1 MLGGAH
7 IWLGLGLLPFDLAE
21 EARIIVCTAT
31 TMAEEGG
38 ARTMVVLPDD
48 VVVSESDYESS
59 SSDEDARIESE
70 AASVARGEGAG
81 DRDGGADDRNLVLV
95 AREARGDVN
104 DVEVAIGDSAPLREA
119 AESARTAADIF
130 VEELDDGTGGAGPVR
145 GALGAGAG
153 VGAGVKG
160 DGARD
165 AADLSGRAGSRGG
178 EGQSGGARVSFSG
191 REGRVAS
198 IAENEVL
205 ESISGTAE
213 DDGDVVA
220 LVEGDSDEVALGR
233 SLSGVTSNVT
243 GSFLGLAA
251 AKKIARKLSGRS
263 ERRRQSIF
271 ELQPTVDSI
280 VKARLTEVGTEQLV
294 NTLSSY
300 VPLPIIEDLN
310 RRHKSGVGVTADGH
324 FQVPSRHKMFSTVL
338 FADVSGF
345 TAMSEQLARK
355 CGRRGAEELAR
366 VLTSYL
372 DRMTKYIGKS
382 GGEVVKFVGDAL
394 LVVFYQHTD
403 TNNPLGREDSMKESV
418 RKMQNLMGPVA
429 GKSLVLS
436 ATQCGLDLQAEC
448 HDRELAEGCRLSV
461 KIGIGFGECRIIHI
475 GDRTRMEYVLTGKP
489 LHQAFH
495 CESLATPGQVL
506 LSSEALECIDDCV
519 EVDMIQNCGVVK
531 KLQKRQ
537 RHHSLASLRKNVS
550 SSTQAGVLAE
560 LALYVQCFSMIV
572 HDDPKTDKWVGRLQ
586 PLSVIFIGMGLEGEQ
601 LVEAGTDRGM
611 RRFNDALCAVLRG
624 LRSCGASLHKL
635 MVDDKG
641 STLIATVGIPKVLD
655 SDPLRAVRAGLSAAE
670 NLSQLDPPLYASV
683 GITST
688 VCFVGKIGNTTR
700 REIAILG
707 DRVNLSARLM
717 AAAAKQP
724 VWPGQLRVLC
734 DKATMQAVISRSG
747 QASDDGT
754 GRHLD
759 GVRVRHT
766 DLCFQSCGEISVKGK
781 DEPILVYKPQR
792 VTELGGGGLSV
803 RPLVLGIFPDGYGSG
818 MTSSLP
824 AGVQGA
830 AFDALF
836 HDLMATFE
844 GHARLGETEESIK
857 DLATRRVG
865 DSYILSSN
873 TNDTSN
879 NVANN
884 QGGGGGRSRLQ
895 THKSSPR
902 SPTSATAAE
911 SVTNAK
917 KGMSRVR
924 SFRLA
929 FRQRPRTKS
938 AAAPPAVAPTSVPA
952 PVHPTS
958 ASSSRASRV
967 VVIKGAQGAG
977 KTSMLRSIRVPGA
990 FCRSFFLR
998 SDVARLGHPYALLRA
1013 LCAQLFGCP
1022 VQTVS
1027 GDDSSGS
1034 GLRPPGNGHP
1044 WAESKG
1050 SGSFNEEADTDTDQ
1064 GVQGGLSKVL
1074 NKARWKRQAISS
1086 TKCIAR
1092 YMETCDGWLP
1102 EAHNLNG
1109 ILGTCFEP
1117 PEDLVEED
1125 TNDLS
1130 LWGYPCSMGVEWA
1143 TLGSERQFRHR
1154 KLLALVAKL
1163 IEAVCSQMS
1172 LCIAVDDADMLH
1184 SSTDLSLINLLR
1196 RRDAPG
1202 MVFVLTITNE
1212 HNKVVENILR
1222 RPRSKLI
1229 HIRGITSMELD
1240 SRIIAPEF
1248 GCRPGCASPRVL
1260 AFVQL
1265 MTGGNPT
1272 LSKLLVRDLKKHG
1285 LMRFVPVDDGST
1297 DEGEGAHEAK
1307 DAHTGGKRASV
1318 KKAAR
1323 AAKTVMTSKARRM
1336 STMIKSLS
1344 SSHVST
1350 VEEKKVDGPGFAD
1363 LAYELSHGRTL
1374 SRGKS
1379 MDLPPT
1385 LTPSPKTS
1393 VKTGAMGGG
1402 TPGVSIHA
1410 TLDRSENAEAGHGH
1424 GVTKAGQGVGVNRNH
1439 RALTHSVSLPAVH
1452 EQAKTNALP
1461 ANGWGSSFEE
1471 RASLLS
1477 HQGTV
1482 EMVRDFDFISG
1493 QHGQQSVLA
1502 QKRRASQTL
1511 TAMALKGLADPK
1523 LANKTAMGG
1532 RPVDLLTIP
1541 IELLVS
1547 AGFGALSTAQ
1557 RIVLLCVVVFQ
1568 LTDPT
1573 SGCPRRVLRELV
1585 PGGEDHVD
1593 HDIAAC
1599 VKEGLVHEV
1608 SPRRYAFCNGY
1619 TALAVCRQAL
1629 GEFGVEL
1636 HVEETVMA
1644 AWGVTSRVLYE
1655 EC

>member
-1 MLGGAH
+1 MISHRRGAADWIRCAH
-7 IWLGLGLLPFDLAE
+7 NS
-21 EARIIVCTAT
+21 T
-31 TMAEEGG
+31 TMADEGG
-38 ARTMVVLPDD
+38 AGTTIALPDD
-48 VVVSESDYESS
+48 IVLSESDYESS
-59 SSDEDARIESE
+59 SSDEDARFESE
-70 AASVARGEGAG
+70 AASVARGEGG
-81 DRDGGADDRNLVLV
+81 DGEGGAGVRDTENLTRA

-119 AESARTAADIF
+119 AESART
-130 VEELDDGTGGAGPVR
+130 VTESLVGELDGTGGAGPVR
-145 GALGAGAG
+145 GASEATTRRAQVGAEDHHDWECEFCEKSYATESECGKHEVDCAKNSAG

-160 DGARD
+160 EGVRD
-165 AADLSGRAGSRGG
+165 APNPRGRAGSRGG

-198 IAENEVL
+198 IAENAVL

-213 DDGDVVA
+213 GGGDVVA
-220 LVEGDSDEVALGR
+220 LAEGDSDDVALGR

-251 AKKIARKLSGRS
+251 AKKVARKMGERV

-310 RRHKSGVGVTADGH
+310 RRHKSGVGMTADGH

-403 TNNPLGREDSMKESV
+403 INNPHGRADSMKESV
-418 RKMQNLMGPVA
+418 KKMQNLMGAGA

-641 STLIATVGIPKVLD
+641 STLIATVGIPEVLD

-670 NLSQLDPPLYASV
+670 NLSQLDPPLHASV

-747 QASDDGT
+747 QASDGT

-781 DEPILVYKPQR
+781 DEPIQVYKPQR

-818 MTSSLP
+818 MTSTLP

-836 HDLMATFE
+836 HDLMAAFE
-844 GHARLGETEESIK
+844 GHARLGETDESIK

-873 TNDTSN
+873 TNDNSN

-902 SPTSATAAE
+902 SPTSAAAAE
-911 SVTNAK
+911 SVTNTK

-924 SFRLA
+924 SFRLS

-952 PVHPTS
+952 PVQPTS

-998 SDVARLGHPYALLRA
+998 SDVARLGHPYALFRA

-1034 GLRPPGNGHP
+1034 GLRPPG
-1044 WAESKG
+1044 SKG
-1050 SGSFNEEADTDTDQ
+1050 SGSFHEANTDTAQDA
-1064 GVQGGLSKVL
+1064 QGGLSKVL

-1229 HIRGITSMELD
+1229 HINGITSMELD

-1297 DEGEGAHEAK
+1297 DEGEGAHETK

-1350 VEEKKVDGPGFAD
+1350 VEEKQVDGPGLAD

-1379 MDLPPT
+1379 MDLPPKS
-1385 LTPSPKTS
+1385 TPSPKRA
-1393 VKTGAMGGG
+1393 VKTGALGG
-1402 TPGVSIHA
+1402 TLGVSIHA
-1410 TLDRSENAEAGHGH
+1410 TLDRSRSLEDIDEEKKLNEVRALVDQGLVKREVYDALVKESEKARATKAENDHGH
-1424 GVTKAGQGVGVNRNH
+1424 GVTNEIKVPRFAAYKGGAPNPM
-1439 RALTHSVSLPAVH
+1439 A
-1452 EQAKTNALP
+1452 
-1461 ANGWGSSFEE
+1461 GWG
-1471 RASLLS
+1471 
-1477 HQGTV
+1477 G
-1482 EMVRDFDFISG
+1482 
-1493 QHGQQSVLA
+1493 
-1502 QKRRASQTL
+1502 
-1511 TAMALKGLADPK
+1511 
-1523 LANKTAMGG
+1523 
-1532 RPVDLLTIP
+1532 
-1541 IELLVS
+1541 
-1547 AGFGALSTAQ
+1547 
-1557 RIVLLCVVVFQ
+1557 
-1568 LTDPT
+1568 
-1573 SGCPRRVLRELV
+1573 
-1585 PGGEDHVD
+1585 
-1593 HDIAAC
+1593 
-1599 VKEGLVHEV
+1599 
-1608 SPRRYAFCNGY
+1608 
-1619 TALAVCRQAL
+1619 
-1629 GEFGVEL
+1629 
-1636 HVEETVMA
+1636 MA
-1644 AWGVTSRVLYE
+1644 AL
-1655 EC
+1655 